1 MLSNN
6 DQQMRTKRFKHDMEK
21 LEDVRKRKNVRKLR
35 QTTEC
40 SMNIPTG
47 QSHKK
52 KLKVSR
58 VLPLRFV
65 GSFFSSVSI
74 IADNPLS
81 YWYSCI
87 VSGRNTAFC
96 VFFVIVGLVVFELH
110 VYGNASGAK
119 INIQEIW
126 NYVYR
131 FRMFKR

>member
-74 IADNPLS
+74 IADNHSLTD
-81 YWYSCI
+81 I

-119 INIQEIW
+119 INIQEI
-126 NYVYR
+126 
-131 FRMFKR
+131 

>member
-6 DQQMRTKRFKHDMEK
+6 DQQMRTKRFKHDMQK

-58 VLPLRFV
+58 LLPLRFV

-81 YWYSCI
+81 YWYCFWQEYS
-87 VSGRNTAFC
+87 VLW